1 MARIF
6 KPRGIKHKSSS
17 GDVRY
22 GALTI
27 LMILTLS
34 RVGVAFQF
42 QSVTPT
48 IGYLRETLSFSSTG
62 YGLLLGIYMAPGA
75 LMAVVSPILAGR
87 LGNVT
92 TLVAALVLMGIGQAS
107 LLLAPSME
115 FAYLARLIAGTG
127 GCLVYV
133 LTIDLAAQLCDAGQM
148 PGRMG
153 MIAASWPFGN
163 ALSLVALG
171 LLASFNLPGV
181 AALIPAVLALAAA
194 LLVGWTR
201 AVSAEVQQH
210 SEPLFNRQNGQTP
223 IAALPS
229 IGTSL
234 TEWKQALTESFAPG
248 IAFALYN
255 VSFILFTSF
264 TPELLGSQGYSA
276 LAASNIASLP
286 MWLFVFSV
294 PIGGFLAGRWPKNGK
309 WLVALGCLGGAACI
323 VCSQLFEDKAVWY
336 VLAGIL
342 GGLPTGPMLV
352 RAGKTIHSLFYST
365 LFFIFFV
372 TLLISPPIAGAVI
385 EATGEIRSLIVVC
398 VALLV
403 VAFLCFIRS
412 LNQGD
417 TSHVQS
423 TYA

>member
-1 MARIF
+1 MAHF
-6 KPRGIKHKSSS
+6 VKPRALKQQSSS
-17 GDVRY
+17 SDVRY

-27 LMILTLS
+27 LMFLTLS
-34 RVGVAFQF
+34 RTSVAFQF

-48 IGYLRETLSFSSTG
+48 IGYLRETLPFSSTG

-75 LMAVVSPILAGR
+75 LMAIVSPILASR
-87 LGNVT
+87 FGNVT
-92 TLVAALVLMGIGQAS
+92 TLVAALVLMAMGQAS

-115 FAYLARLIAGTG
+115 LAYLVRLIAGAG

-133 LTIDLAAQLCDAGQM
+133 LTIDLAAQLCNAGQM

-163 ALSLVALG
+163 ALSLVVLG
-171 LLASFNLPGV
+171 VLVSINLPGI
-181 AALIPAVLALAAA
+181 AALTPAVLALAAA
-194 LLVGWTR
+194 SLIGWTLAASKKVPQSDKPR
-201 AVSAEVQQH
+201 FGH
-210 SEPLFNRQNGQTP
+210 QNGQTP
-223 IAALPS
+223 VAAPS
-229 IGTSL
+229 PTGTSL
-234 TEWKQALTESFAPG
+234 GQWKQALTESLAPG
-248 IAFALYN
+248 MTFALYN
-255 VSFILFTSF
+255 VSFILFISF
-264 TPELLGSQGYSA
+264 TPELLGSQGYTP

-294 PIGGFLAGRWPKNGK
+294 PIGGFLAGRRPENGK

-336 VLAGIL
+336 MLAGIL

-352 RAGKTIHSLFYST
+352 RAGKAIHNLFYST

-372 TLLISPPIAGAVI
+372 TLLISPPIVGAVI
-385 EATGEIRSLIVVC
+385 EATGEIRSLIVFC

-412 LNQGD
+412 LIQGD
-417 TSHVQS
+417 SSHV
-423 TYA
+423 